1 MRVSQQTSAQRPGP
15 DVFTARFYQT
25 FRREGTPELHK
36 VFHSIGD
43 GKLAHLPLQGRPSVQ
58 RGSHGGLKE
67 EVELKFRPAQASAGP
82 TRILELSGL
91 LQVVLSRGRGQPL
104 HSCVQQGGDVG
115 SGVSGNQ
122 MCVLEA
128 NCQPLAGGGHA
139 PSCS

>member
-1 MRVSQQTSAQRPGP
+1 M
-15 DVFTARFYQT
+15 
-25 FRREGTPELHK
+25 
-36 VFHSIGD
+36 
-43 GKLAHLPLQGRPSVQ
+43 Q
-58 RGSHGGLKE
+58 RGSHSGLKE

-91 LQVVLSRGRGQPL
+91 LQVVLSRARGQPL

-128 NCQPLAGGGHA
+128 NCQPLGGGTPHPA
-139 PSCS
+139 LEMGEVDSIHHVGVQKVGENQDDSGYTR